1 MCTVENSL
9 ICMFI
14 GSFSLGV
21 FLIGSVV
28 FLLFKFYVPPFLVE
42 KGKNLAT
49 RQDIEEITN
58 KIEGVRI
65 QYTFLAEELK
75 ARHQFR
81 LAALEKRLEVHQ
93 QAFTLWRKL
102 LAFLYKDEI
111 VDVVMECQTWW
122 NANCIYLEAPVR
134 SSFIQAYC
142 AVGNHKSLLNGSAD
156 SQDIKDSYKIITD
169 FSKVLFESVQLPA
182 LSALEAENIGMDI
195 N

>member
-1 MCTVENSL
+1 MNIVEILL
-9 ICMFI
+9 ICI
-14 GSFSLGV
+14 VIISLV
-21 FLIGSVV
+21 FL
-28 FLLFKFYVPPFLVE
+28 FFKLYVSAFIAE

-65 QYTFLAEELK
+65 QYTLLAEELK

-102 LAFLYKDEI
+102 LTFLYKDEI

-134 SSFIQAYC
+134 SSFIQAYS
-142 AVGNHKSLLNGSAD
+142 AAGDHKSLLNGSAD
-156 SQDIKDSYKIITD
+156 SQVIKDNYKIITD
-169 FSKVLFESVQLPA
+169 FSKILFESVQLPA
-182 LSALEAENIGMDI
+182 LSALEAENIGIDV